1 MTNTSKILDD
11 IKTIITTETAIA
23 SPRIE
28 KTCTDIANAH
38 ASSQGEHV
46 LGFLYYGSSLRD
58 VEDASKMLDFYVI
71 VDSYKTVH
79 KGRPLRQ
86 IINRFLPPVVYY
98 YEREDEDGVLTTCK
112 YSLISL
118 PEFERRC
125 GRSAF
130 LSIIWGRFSQ
140 PSLLYFPKTEV
151 IKNRILTA
159 RAQAVLHVA
168 RSTESLFDHA
178 PSFIEFWARGFRESY
193 RTELRPESSE
203 GRSREIVAKYSDRYE
218 QLMQAIYGA
227 PNEDGSY
234 KLPQTHRSKAARQ
247 WFLRRLIGRP
257 VTAIRVLCSAATFDG
272 GLDYVLRKIDRHSGV
287 TIEPS
292 PFQRKHPVL
301 CAPVLGW
308 KLWRKGAFG

>member
-1 MTNTSKILDD
+1 MTDRSQIIAG
-11 IKTIITTETAIA
+11 IKTVLSTENAIA
-23 SPRIE
+23 SARIE
-28 KTCTDIANAH
+28 KTCTDIAETH
-38 ASSQGEHV
+38 ASAQGSHV

-58 VEDASKMLDFYVI
+58 VDDASKMLDFYVI

-79 KGRPLRQ
+79 KGRPIRQ
-86 IINRFLPPVVYY
+86 IINRYLPPVVYY
-98 YEREDEDGVLTTCK
+98 YEREDADGTLTTCK

-140 PSLLYFPKTEV
+140 PSLLYFPKDKMIEN
-151 IKNRILTA
+151 KILTA
-159 RAQAVLHVA
+159 RANAVLHVA
-168 RSTESLFDHA
+168 RSTEGLFDHA
-178 PSFIEFWARGFRESY
+178 PTFIEFWARGFRESY

-218 QLMQAIYGA
+218 KLMQTIYGE
-227 PNEDGSY
+227 PNGEAY
-234 KLPQTHRSKAARQ
+234 ALPTASSRSKAKRQ

-257 VTAIRVLCSAATFDG
+257 ITAIRVLCSAATFDG
-272 GLDYVLRKIDRHSGV
+272 GLDYVLRKIERHSGV
-287 TIEPS
+287 TLEPS